1 MKRHSLCIAFCGAM
15 LLSVMLSG
23 CKKDRLYLNDT
34 DLTTEV
40 DMGLALPVGTMR
52 ATIGDFL
59 GGDRVEGL
67 YIDSMNNRGVF
78 TYKGNYQKQLYYH
91 NVDLSRYI
99 SSSSLTMNV
108 YDELRNMAFVHDHKV
123 TGTGKPFTLSFPMA
137 MKLNGIN
144 KDEYYERLDSALIK
158 NANFTST
165 IRKSS
170 SLPLKWEWIDKVT
183 ITLGDAFTRAAGNEI
198 VVYDKQINSNCNYGK
213 EMPIVVDEF
222 SICLMKNKKPQQ
234 LAQYLNNVADS
245 CNFVINYQI
254 TIPASE
260 GDVYIPE
267 DATFDYKLDVQFID
281 YYAIWGMFKPSSD
294 MSDEDEISIGE
305 EWSTWNKFKQATLP
319 FATPVAD
326 VHITTHVAGALMI
339 YGDYLYVRD
348 ASGKRQDIALGQ
360 KYKPYYFKVGEYLPL
375 NSHIGDST
383 TMSVLFDHTATN
395 GHIDQLFSIRPDY
408 IGYKYRIDFNQTET
422 PQVRITPNT
431 GILFSI
437 DYTLPFIFNEGL
449 GLQYA
454 DTIRGIN
461 MSTLSLDSL
470 LNSVEYLDTL
480 KTSELKLFVK
490 LQNTIQ
496 LGMSGVFHALDE
508 NGQEVIDPS
517 TGAPLRLTTSDTIA
531 IEPPAFAY
539 ENGTWVITKPYEQV
553 EVISI
558 NKEKFDVL
566 SQIKS
571 ITFDATMD
579 NKALNYAFEKGN
591 FNTKLTEDASL
602 KINIGITAQVGAIFD
617 FGTVDEL
624 IAGKDTI
631 N

>member
-1 MKRHSLCIAFCGAM
+1 
-15 LLSVMLSG
+15 
-23 CKKDRLYLNDT
+23 
-34 DLTTEV
+34 
-40 DMGLALPVGTMR
+40 
-52 ATIGDFL
+52 
-59 GGDRVEGL
+59 
-67 YIDSMNNRGVF
+67 
-78 TYKGNYQKQLYYH
+78 
-91 NVDLSRYI
+91 
-99 SSSSLTMNV
+99 
-108 YDELRNMAFVHDHKV
+108 
-123 TGTGKPFTLSFPMA
+123 
-137 MKLNGIN
+137 
-144 KDEYYERLDSALIK
+144 
-158 NANFTST
+158 
-165 IRKSS
+165 
-170 SLPLKWEWIDKVT
+170 
-183 ITLGDAFTRAAGNEI
+183 
-198 VVYDKQINSNCNYGK
+198 
-213 EMPIVVDEF
+213 
-222 SICLMKNKKPQQ
+222 
-234 LAQYLNNVADS
+234 
-245 CNFVINYQI
+245 
-254 TIPASE
+254 
-260 GDVYIPE
+260 
-267 DATFDYKLDVQFID
+267 
-281 YYAIWGMFKPSSD
+281 
-294 MSDEDEISIGE
+294 
-305 EWSTWNKFKQATLP
+305 
-319 FATPVAD
+319 
-326 VHITTHVAGALMI
+326 
-339 YGDYLYVRD
+339 
-348 ASGKRQDIALGQ
+348 
-360 KYKPYYFKVGEYLPL
+360 
-375 NSHIGDST
+375 
-383 TMSVLFDHTATN
+383 
-395 GHIDQLFSIRPDY
+395 
-408 IGYKYRIDFNQTET
+408 
-422 PQVRITPNT
+422 
-431 GILFSI
+431 
-437 DYTLPFIFNEGL
+437 
-449 GLQYA
+449 
-454 DTIRGIN
+454 